1 MKSFASALLAA
12 GAYAAAG
19 AIDFSTE
26 GTLSPFSLS
35 LPAAD
40 LAKVLKVTEN
50 LVAGSIQDT
59 ASFKWTLTTAHSAK

>member
-35 LPAAD
+35 LPTAT
-40 LAKVLKVTEN
+40 LGKILKVTET
-50 LVAGSIQDT
+50 LVPGAIQDT
-59 ASFKWTLTTAHSAK
+59 A

>member
-26 GTLSPFSLS
+26 GTLSPFTLSLS
-35 LPAAD
+35 ATA
-40 LAKVLKVTEN
+40 LAKVL
-50 LVAGSIQDT
+50 
-59 ASFKWTLTTAHSAK
+59 